1 MQESG
6 RDALRGYAHTTLTQR
21 TSTLDIILEGTVR
34 APLIPLIAPAA
45 RRARVFYKLCLTD
58 ARGFV
63 TRKSNRLDTQLL
75 RAGSTHPCIP
85 IRMSETSTNSNKDT
99 ICGVYWW

>member
-1 MQESG
+1 VQESG

-45 RRARVFYKLCLTD
+45 RRARVFYKIVSDRRARVRYEKKQTD
-58 ARGFV
+58 WTLSCSGPVQHIPVYPYGFF
-63 TRKSNRLDTQLL
+63 
-75 RAGSTHPCIP
+75 I
-85 IRMSETSTNSNKDT
+85 
-99 ICGVYWW
+99 